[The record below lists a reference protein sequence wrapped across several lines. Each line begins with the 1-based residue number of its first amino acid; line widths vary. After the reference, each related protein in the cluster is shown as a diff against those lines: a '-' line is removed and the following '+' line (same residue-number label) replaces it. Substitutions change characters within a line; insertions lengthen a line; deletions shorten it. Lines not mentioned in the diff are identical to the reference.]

1 MEKQEKNQ
9 LKDLLK
15 KYIDSTSMDSDKLMS
30 VEEVLSMLDDS
41 SENGEPIKGEF
52 NLSPEDY
59 LKGAGLQDKISVKNS
74 NKKSATELN
83 EELEEA
89 NEFLKYVTNMYANAF
104 GIDESE
110 LEDLD
115 NDDSHED
122 SYDEYLDNGDS
133 YDSSVSVFD
142 LDIKEAN
149 DIYDNLYDWG
159 LEDTDVDIDKDGNV
173 LVYGLF
179 PEDIPHFTEAFN
191 DAFSKDMTQQDITDY
206 LKDAYNRY
214 NNNKP
219 LKDSYEEGYPIGDD
233 LRNGR
238 VFLKDMVVKFPP
250 MGSEEEKEYE
260 LFQDF
265 DNFME
270 PKNYHYYVDGVKY
283 IISKLPEKES
293 FEILDKRF
301 PLYDD
306 ADKQLPFSISLD
318 KMMVTGEKENFELN
332 KLKYNDGECQ
342 YYSFENGD
350 KLFIIYKSYFS
361 TKFRLSNTLN
371 I

>member
-9 LKDLLK
+9 LKNLLK
-15 KYIDSTSMDSDKLMS
+15 KYLDSTSMDSNQLMS
-30 VEEVLSMLDDS
+30 VSEVINRLDDS
-41 SENGEPIKGEF
+41 SAKG
-52 NLSPEDY
+52 PTKD
-59 LKGAGLQDKISVKNS
+59 GKNS

-83 EELEEA
+83 KELEED
-89 NEFLKYVTNMYANAF
+89 NEFLKYVTHMCEKAF
-104 GIDESE
+104 NIDESE
-110 LEDLD
+110 LEDS
-115 NDDSHED
+115 NNED
-122 SYDEYLDNGDS
+122 SYG
-133 YDSSVSVFD
+133 SSVSVFD
-142 LDIKEAN
+142 LDIKEAEK
-149 DIYDNLYDWG
+149 ISDNLYDWG
-159 LEDTDVDIDKDGNV
+159 LEGADVDIDKDGNV
-173 LVYGLF
+173 LVFGLS
-179 PEDIPHFTEAFN
+179 PVDATHFTEAFN

-219 LKDSYEEGYPIGDD
+219 LKYSYEEGSPIGDD

-238 VFLKDMVVKFPP
+238 VFLIEMVVKFPH
-250 MGSEEEKEYE
+250 MDAVEEEYD
-260 LFQDF
+260 LFLDAVGGKS
-265 DNFME
+265 E
-270 PKNYHYYVDGVKY
+270 PAIYHYYADGVKY
-283 IISKLPEKES
+283 IISKFPEKES
-293 FEILDKRF
+293 FDMIDKRF

-332 KLKYNDGECQ
+332 KLKYNDGERQ

>member
-9 LKDLLK
+9 LKELLK
-15 KYIDSTSMDSDKLMS
+15 KYIDSTPMDSNQSSSANDIINR
-30 VEEVLSMLDDS
+30 LDDS
-41 SENGEPIKGEF
+41 SENGTTKDGKT
-52 NLSPEDY
+52 S
-59 LKGAGLQDKISVKNS
+59 S
-74 NKKSATELN
+74 NKSATELN
-83 EELEEA
+83 KELEEA
-89 NEFLKYVTNMYANAF
+89 NEFLKYVTNMYTNAL

-110 LEDLD
+110 LEDSD
-115 NDDSHED
+115 NDDSFED
-122 SYDEYLDNGDS
+122 
-133 YDSSVSVFD
+133 SVSVFD
-142 LDIKEAN
+142 LDIKEAD

-159 LEDTDVDIDKDGNV
+159 LEDAGVDIDKDGNV
-173 LVYGLF
+173 LVFGIL
-179 PEDIPHFTEAFN
+179 PGDVTHFTEAFN
-191 DAFSKDMTQQDITDY
+191 DAFSKDMSTQDITDY

-214 NNNKP
+214 KSNKP
-219 LKDSYEEGYPIGDD
+219 LKDSYEEGSPIEDD
-233 LRNGR
+233 LQNGR
-238 VFLKDMVVKFPP
+238 VFLKEMVVKFPP

-350 KLFIIYKSYFS
+350 KLFIIYKYYDINEFY
-361 TKFRLSNTLN
+361 LSNTIN